1 MITLQEQFKYHPPTT
16 KERLEAHAAV
26 NEAALAF
33 AETVCTH
40 VHKEQNQQAI
50 ISQIQVARMLAN
62 QYITLEELVN
72 NEH

>member
-1 MITLQEQFKYHPPTT
+1 MISL
-16 KERLEAHAAV
+16 
-26 NEAALAF
+26 
-33 AETVCTH
+33 TVCAH

-50 ISQIQVARMLAN
+50 VSQIQVARMLAN